1 MSRHP
6 EDHLRI
12 QVQLLLGGWERCRE
26 INLPNILIM
35 DCSFGNYLE
44 TTSCCIIYLIHIV
57 QPFRTTTPV
66 SHCTIPGP
74 WNIKSWCQQSWWGM
88 WDPKPTTRV
97 WRCKG
102 KWGECAL
109 PCAPVVYE
117 DRKED
122 SREKVQPQQRAGNV
136 LNILGKISRCFLW
149 GNLTK
154 MISYSWLQI
163 KPSKKLSPKCLMD
176 KTRTEAA
183 RKIWKL

>member
-1 MSRHP
+1 
-6 EDHLRI
+6 
-12 QVQLLLGGWERCRE
+12 
-26 INLPNILIM
+26 
-35 DCSFGNYLE
+35 
-44 TTSCCIIYLIHIV
+44 
-57 QPFRTTTPV
+57 
-66 SHCTIPGP
+66 
-74 WNIKSWCQQSWWGM
+74 
-88 WDPKPTTRV
+88 
-97 WRCKG
+97 
-102 KWGECAL
+102 
-109 PCAPVVYE
+109 VVYE

-183 RKIWKL
+183 RKI